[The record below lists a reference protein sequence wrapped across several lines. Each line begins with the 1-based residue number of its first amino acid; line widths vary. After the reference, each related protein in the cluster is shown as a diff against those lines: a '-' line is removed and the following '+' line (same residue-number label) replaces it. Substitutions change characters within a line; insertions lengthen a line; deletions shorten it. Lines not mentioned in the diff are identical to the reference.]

1 MGNRLLK
8 LFLAGLLGLVLGY
21 AAALGIG
28 LLAFEVFAVSQR
40 EGANAMGLA
49 FFIAPT
55 AGLVTAAIA
64 AAWSWRRSGAAAVR
78 GAHPAEATP
87 ARGPGRRLMAAAG
100 GAIAGWL
107 AGTLLQWVLAG
118 QSYETFVVAL
128 AVAWAPW
135 LGALALGGATWGASG
150 AKR

>member
-8 LFLAGLLGLVLGY
+8 LFLAALLGLVLGY
-21 AAALGIG
+21 AAALGVG
-28 LLAFEVFAVSQR
+28 LVAFEVFAVSQR

-55 AGLVTAAIA
+55 AGLVTAAIV
-64 AAWSWRRSGAAAVR
+64 AAWSWRRSGKRAAA
-78 GAHPAEATP
+78 GAPTPEATP
-87 ARGPGRRLMAAAG
+87 ARGTGRRLMAAAG

-107 AGTLLQWVLAG
+107 AGSLLQWLLAG
-118 QSYETFVVAL
+118 QAYETFMVAL

-135 LGALALGGATWGASG
+135 LGALALGGLAWA
-150 AKR
+150 AAR